1 MFQCSTLQTS
11 VTSVCPYYW
20 VEKLTAPFT
29 ENVVSLYLFHV
40 SMFNTADFLLQVSCP
55 YYWVEKLTAPFT
67 ENVVSLYLFHVSMFN
82 TADFLL
88 QVSTPTTGR
97 ELTAPLYRECCLSVF
112 VPCFMFNTADFL
124 LQVSAPTT
132 GRETD
137 CSLYRECCL
146 SVFVPCFNV
155 QHCRL
160 PVTSVCP
167 FYWVEKLTA
176 PFTENVVSL
185 YLFHVSMFNTA
196 DFLLQVS
203 APSTG

>member
-11 VTSVCPYYW
+11 CYKCLPLLLGRETDCSLYRECCLSVFVPCFNVQNCRLPVTSVCPYYW

-29 ENVVSLYLFHV
+29 ENVVSLCIC
-40 SMFNTADFLLQVSCP
+40 SMFQCSTLQTSCYKCLPLL
-55 YYWVEKLTAPFT
+55 L
-67 ENVVSLYLFHVSMFN
+67 
-82 TADFLL
+82 
-88 QVSTPTTGR
+88 
-97 ELTAPLYRECCLSVF
+97 
-112 VPCFMFNTADFL
+112 
-124 LQVSAPTT
+124 

-203 APSTG
+203 APTTG